1 MNRDAIPGGRSG
13 SRVGLLAWELKRL
26 VDYIEAHLGDK
37 ITARDLASR
46 IDVSVGQLFRTFKAS
61 VGVSPLRYV
70 ATRRVELVCTML
82 ITTREPICQLALV
95 CGFSDQAHLCK
106 VFRRTMGMSPS
117 AWRRAMAADP
127 RIRTPAPNIETDEF
141 VDQRTPD
148 ELHACQG

>member
-1 MNRDAIPGGRSG
+1 MNRDVIPGGRSR
-13 SRVGLLAWELKRL
+13 SQAGLLAWKLKLL
-26 VDYIEAHLGDK
+26 VDHIEAHLGDK

-46 IDVSVGQLFRTFKAS
+46 IDVSVWHLFRAFKAS
-61 VGVSPLRYV
+61 VSVSPLRYV

-117 AWRRAMAADP
+117 AWCRAMPADP
-127 RIRTPAPNIETDEF
+127 RIRTPAPNIA
-141 VDQRTPD
+141 VAGR
-148 ELHACQG
+148 L

>member
-1 MNRDAIPGGRSG
+1 M
-13 SRVGLLAWELKRL
+13 LAWKLKLL

-37 ITARDLASR
+37 ITATDLASR
-46 IDVSVGQLFRTFKAS
+46 IDVSVGHLFRAFKAS

-82 ITTREPICQLALV
+82 ITTREPICQVALA
-95 CGFSDQAHLCK
+95 CGFCEQAHLCK

-117 AWRRAMAADP
+117 AWRRAMTADP

-141 VDQRTPD
+141 VDQPTPD
-148 ELHACQG
+148 ELHACLG

>member
-1 MNRDAIPGGRSG
+1 
-13 SRVGLLAWELKRL
+13 LLAWKLNLL
-26 VDYIEAHLGDK
+26 VGYIEAHLGDK

-46 IDVSVGQLFRTFKAS
+46 IDVSEGQLFRAFKAS

-82 ITTREPICQLALV
+82 ITTREPICQLALM
-95 CGFSDQAHLCK
+95 CGFSEQAHLCK

-117 AWRRAMAADP
+117 AWRRAMTADP
-127 RIRTPAPNIETDEF
+127 RIRTAAPNIETDEF

-148 ELHACQG
+148 ELRLSAESPWNSG